1 MEDKRTADEK
11 AYDDNMNRQMA
22 SNLYAAKNLVTGD
35 RQRDYGTPRENFA
48 RIANL
53 WEAYT
58 GYEFTTTQVA
68 MMLGLLKVARAATAE
83 PTLDTF
89 RDLMGYV
96 AIACAFE
103 HPGAPLDEEY
113 KRALGVKMPTIA
125 ERLENANLVE
135 QAKATLAE
143 QLAGV
148 PKYGAVKRNIKEE
161 TLSSPV
167 KDADLKTSPERRIQE
182 ACEVPANKAEQQKA
196 EGPLRTNE
204 CYGANPNA

>member
-89 RDLMGYV
+89 RDLMGYA

-103 HPGAPLDEEY
+103 HPAAPLDEEY

-125 ERLENANLVE
+125 E
-135 QAKATLAE
+135 

-161 TLSSPV
+161 ALSSPV
-167 KDADLKTSPERRIQE
+167 KDADLKTSLERRIQE
-182 ACEVPANKAEQQKA
+182 ACEVPDNKAEQQKA
-196 EGPLRTNE
+196 KGPLRTNE